1 MTLFLSGIGIFSVL
15 MIILF
20 GMLLLILFPIF
31 AIVDLIRSRIRDN
44 DKVVWIIIIIII
56 PILGSILYFAI
67 GKSQR

>member
-1 MTLFLSGIGIFSVL
+1 MTLLSGIGIFSVL

-20 GMLLLILFPIF
+20 GMLLLILLPIF

>member
-1 MTLFLSGIGIFSVL
+1 MTLLSGIGIFSVL

-20 GMLLLILFPIF
+20 GMLLLILLPIF

-44 DKVVWIIIIIII
+44 DKVIWIIIIIII
-56 PILGSILYFAI
+56 PILGSILYFAL

>member
-1 MTLFLSGIGIFSVL
+1 

-20 GMLLLILFPIF
+20 GMLLLILLPIF
-31 AIVDLIRSRIRDN
+31 AIIDLIRSRIRDN
-44 DKVVWIIIIIII
+44 DKVIWIIIIIII